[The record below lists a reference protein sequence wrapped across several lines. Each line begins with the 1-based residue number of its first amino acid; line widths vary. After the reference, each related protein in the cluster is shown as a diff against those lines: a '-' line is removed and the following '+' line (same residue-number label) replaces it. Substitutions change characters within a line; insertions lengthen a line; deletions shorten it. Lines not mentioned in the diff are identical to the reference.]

1 MVRKVV
7 PFAALLGAGA
17 LALVGAVSG
26 VTEELV
32 VGTAEPEAI
41 EAPSYRLTP
50 TPATERPESPFQV
63 PDRRQGLSAGRAA
76 PPGQPVKQGGFFV
89 GFSDN
94 AALRSDPAD
103 AVELAGRLGA
113 RAFRV
118 ILLWQPGQSEL
129 APEDALELERAAA
142 ARQEL
147 RIVLA
152 VHGVPG
158 TRPPLAPDE
167 RDRFCGYIRSA
178 LARLPD
184 VRDVVIWNEP
194 NKQHFWRPQFA
205 EDGSSVAPRAYL
217 ALLSRCWD
225 ILHEFRPQVN
235 VIAPATSP
243 RGNDRPDA
251 QSNISHSPGNFIR
264 KLGEA
269 YRASG
274 RKVAIF
280 DTVGHHA
287 YGEHAAEPPSTRH
300 ELSTT
305 ISLGDW
311 EELMQALWD
320 GFHGTPQPIPGE
332 CGRGGCVSIWYL
344 ETGSQTRVD
353 PAKAGLYHGAENER
367 NSVPHT
373 GGGRDHA
380 AQLTEALRLAACQ
393 PYVEALFNFLLWDE
407 PDLEGWQSAPLWADR
422 TPKPSFESF
431 RAVATEASAGRAACS
446 SLSNPPPTGHFK
458 PDRTVEVLQV
468 AWAPARAF
476 DPRNR
481 LWRFRIRTAED
492 ATHRSALKRV
502 DGRREVSVLRTSGK
516 LRRGYLSFVTFP
528 TRRLAPGRYRV
539 ETRLTSEE
547 NRLRTSVR
555 RGPVFRVKPPA
566 KRR

>member
-1 MVRKVV
+1 MRKLLLLAVV
-7 PFAALLGAGA
+7 LGAGT
-17 LALVGAVSG
+17 LALVGAVTG
-26 VTEELV
+26 VIEETV
-32 VGTAEPEAI
+32 VGSTEPEAV
-41 EAPSYRLTP
+41 EAPSYPRP
-50 TPATERPESPFQV
+50 SARPAGETEPSFQGAE
-63 PDRRQGLSAGRAA
+63 DRQGVSAGRAA
-76 PPGQPVKQGGFFV
+76 PPGQAVKRGGFFV

-94 AALRSDPAD
+94 AALRSDPAS
-103 AVELAGRLGA
+103 AVELARKLGA

-118 ILLWQPGQSEL
+118 ILLWEPGQSEL
-129 APEDALELERAAA
+129 RPEDAAQLERAAGA
-142 ARQEL
+142 SGGM

-158 TRPPLAPDE
+158 TRPPLTSDE
-167 RDRFCGYIRSA
+167 RDRFCGYVQTA

-205 EDGSSVAPRAYL
+205 EDGSSAAPRAYL
-217 ALLSRCWD
+217 ALLARCWD
-225 ILHEFRPQVN
+225 ALHEFRPQVN

-251 QSNISHSPGNFIR
+251 SSNISHSPGNFIR

-269 YRASG
+269 YRESRRQAP
-274 RKVAIF
+274 IF

-300 ELSTT
+300 ELSST

-320 GFHGTPQPIPGE
+320 AFQGTQQPIPGE

-344 ETGSQTRVD
+344 ETGFQTRLD
-353 PAKAGLYHGAENER
+353 PAKAALYHGSENER
-367 NSVPHT
+367 HAVPPA
-373 GGGRDHA
+373 GGGRDHT

-393 PYVEALFNFLLWDE
+393 PYVEAIFNFLLWDE
-407 PDLEGWQSAPLWADR
+407 ADLVGWQSAPLWADR
-422 TPKPSFESF
+422 TPKGSFETF
-431 RAVATEASAGRAACS
+431 RAVAEEGSAGRAACS
-446 SLSNPPPTGHFK
+446 SLPKPPSTGHFE
-458 PDRTVEVLQV
+458 PERTVEVMQV

-476 DPRNR
+476 DPKNR

-492 ATHRSALKRV
+492 ATHRSTLNRLSGKRAV
-502 DGRREVSVLRTSGK
+502 PVLRTSGE

-528 TRRLAPGRYRV
+528 SRQLAPGRYRV

-555 RGPVFRVKPPA
+555 RGPVFRVKAPA